1 LKIHYV
7 VPHFHPDVGGVEDHV
22 MRLAK
27 YMTGRGHEVTVH
39 TSRKSISGVT
49 LPPQEDLHGILVRR
63 YEPGLS
69 LGYYATM
76 FRPAIAEGDIV
87 HAHGYAFL
95 PADFS
100 IRHYRGRM
108 GAILTAH
115 HGVRMTPPN
124 LRGRVLRML
133 YDRYGL
139 RTLRKAD
146 KVFASSDADKRWM
159 TERRVR
165 TEKIE
170 VIPDG
175 IPDEAFAPGDRSFAS
190 RRGLGDYILFLG
202 RVHKEKCVE
211 HLLTALARLKR
222 PGLQLAVVGPDGGAI
237 AALRQTA
244 KSLGIEESVK
254 ILGLV
259 SEEEKRGLLAGC
271 SLLALPSLYEAQGL
285 VILEAWAQGRP
296 VVASRVGGVPYM
308 VTDGTDGILYDWGD
322 IDQLTAAI
330 SGLVDDR
337 AAANKIGAAG
347 KSTALRS
354 YRWSSVAARIEQI
367 YVEVVAGRPWKH
379 KHK

>member
-1 LKIHYV
+1 
-7 VPHFHPDVGGVEDHV
+7 

-27 YMTGRGHEVTVH
+27 YMTERGHEVTVH
-39 TSRKSISGVT
+39 TSRRSISGVA
-49 LPPQEDLHGILVRR
+49 LPPQEDLHGILIRR

-76 FRPAIAEGDIV
+76 FRPAIAEGDIL

-124 LRGRVLRML
+124 FRGRVLRTV

-159 TERRVR
+159 VERRVPAGN
-165 TEKIE
+165 IE

-175 IPDEAFAPGDRSFAS
+175 IPDEAFTPGDKSFAS
-190 RRGLGDYILFLG
+190 RRGLGNYVLFLG

-211 HLLTALARLKR
+211 HLLATMARSKR
-222 PGLQLAVVGPDGGAI
+222 LGLQLAVAGPDGGAVT
-237 AALRQTA
+237 ALRQTA
-244 KSLGIEESVK
+244 RSLGVEESVK
-254 ILGLV
+254 FLGLV

-271 SLLALPSLYEAQGL
+271 SLLVLPSLYEAQGL

-308 VTDGTDGILYDWGD
+308 VNDGKDGILYDWGN

-330 SGLVDDR
+330 ARLVADR
-337 AAANKIGAAG
+337 AAADKIGAAG
-347 KSTALRS
+347 KATALRS
-354 YRWSSVAARIEQI
+354 YRWTSVAARIEQI
-367 YVEVVAGRPWKH
+367 YVAVVAGRPWKH